1 MVFWGKIVVD
11 SVLSRILQPT
21 DLRVF
26 CANFL
31 GWKMRLCYFS
41 RFLHVWG
48 NQHRSLQYDLNY
60 FWRGFTEQIIQIR
73 GITQIFK
80 IEIKWENFVWKA
92 SGRWKLIYSILSLFI
107 EHCSLLIKYA
117 GSYPLLLP
125 PSDDWSCW
133 SGPPITHLAKGDC
146 ARDCR
151 RYL

>member
-1 MVFWGKIVVD
+1 MDVNYLV
-11 SVLSRILQPT
+11 SCAVLSQIWIFTGLCIFVLIFWHT
-21 DLRVF
+21 
-26 CANFL
+26 
-31 GWKMRLCYFS
+31 KMRSCYFS